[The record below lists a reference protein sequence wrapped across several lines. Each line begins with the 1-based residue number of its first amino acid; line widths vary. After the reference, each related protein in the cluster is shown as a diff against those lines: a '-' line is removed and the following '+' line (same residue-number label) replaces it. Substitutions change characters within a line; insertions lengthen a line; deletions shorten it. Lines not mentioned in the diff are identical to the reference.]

1 MALDDALRVTE
12 FVEKSPTPPTM
23 PGRPGIALASMGIY
37 ILDAAYLYDQ
47 LARDSAK
54 TGSSH
59 DFGRDLLPDI
69 VARGEAIAHP
79 FALSC
84 VSRGGDAE
92 SYWRDVGT
100 LDAYW
105 AANIDL
111 VAVTP
116 EDRKSTRL
124 NSSH

>member
-1 MALDDALRVTE
+1 MALDDALRVTD

-37 ILDAAYLYDQ
+37 IFDAAYLYDQ

-59 DFGRDLLPDI
+59 EFGRDLLPDI

-79 FALSC
+79 FARSG
-84 VSRGGDAE
+84 VARGGDPE
-92 SYWRDVGT
+92 SIG
-100 LDAYW
+100 
-105 AANIDL
+105 
-111 VAVTP
+111 P
-116 EDRKSTRL
+116 EVRSCGGPGGQGGESTVRIQGW
-124 NSSH
+124 